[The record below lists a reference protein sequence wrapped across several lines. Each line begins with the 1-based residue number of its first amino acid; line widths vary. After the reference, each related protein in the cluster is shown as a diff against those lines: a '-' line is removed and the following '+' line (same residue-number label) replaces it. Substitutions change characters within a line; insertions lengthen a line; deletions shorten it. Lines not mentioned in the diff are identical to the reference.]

1 MVEQGTENPR
11 VRGSIPFL
19 ATIFF
24 LDRKEFLDRKC
35 RRNQHTLLFSV
46 PVYATAAVVQGLA
59 GLLVDGG
66 IFLGDADTRIA
77 LLCLILLPT
86 VGGHTLAMYLLR
98 HVKSQ
103 MVTLSVPAQ
112 FILGTLAAVVLFHET
127 PTPEFLAGAL
137 VVMAGVV
144 LGVLKR
150 ESVTSA

>member
-1 MVEQGTENPR
+1 MQFMSRRLCCSSWRYPGPALRHLPVCSGGLLPPWAAGA
-11 VRGSIPFL
+11 VL
-19 ATIFF
+19 AA
-24 LDRKEFLDRKC
+24 D
-35 RRNQHTLLFSV
+35 
-46 PVYATAAVVQGLA
+46 ATAAVVQALA

-66 IFLGDADTRIA
+66 IYLGDAATRTA

-150 ESVTSA
+150 EPVASA